1 MVKWIFFFC
10 FVSFGGSTSLILSSV
25 GQVSFP
31 KQFPGIAKVFFM
43 TFGVKETL
51 QLLVA
56 GLVMSL
62 QMLQLEYNKTYEEL
76 TIILTQNLQTG
87 NVLLLGQSGLW

>member
-1 MVKWIFFFC
+1 METKQVKSTLNLVDHVLQSRNIIHRAEFNY
-10 FVSFGGSTSLILSSV
+10 FG
-25 GQVSFP
+25 
-31 KQFPGIAKVFFM
+31 
-43 TFGVKETL
+43 
-51 QLLVA
+51 LLVT

-87 NVLLLGQSGLW
+87 NVLLLGQSGL

>member
-1 MVKWIFFFC
+1 
-10 FVSFGGSTSLILSSV
+10 
-25 GQVSFP
+25 
-31 KQFPGIAKVFFM
+31 M
-43 TFGVKETL
+43 TFGVKETP

-87 NVLLLGQSGLW
+87 NVLLLGQSGL